1 MKQRGQYA
9 VLTTDFGLT
18 VRYNWNMRLYISVP
32 SSYYKHLGGLC
43 GNYNGDRID
52 DLPTPGGKQ
61 RGEENIFFV
70 GSFEVKII
78 TKFKHMNKL
87 INEDVT
93 K

>member
-1 MKQRGQYA
+1 MGTEE
-9 VLTTDFGLT
+9 TTCQHQG
-18 VRYNWNMRLYISVP
+18 VSN
-32 SSYYKHLGGLC
+32 
-43 GNYNGDRID
+43 
-52 DLPTPGGKQ
+52 